1 MDIRKQFS
9 TPSLKSE
16 DVGENGLVA
25 VIEDVIEA
33 SIKTD
38 DGLEQKI
45 MVKFEGEE
53 KHLVLNKTNSVTLSL
68 AYGAETD
75 DWRGKEVELYVDP
88 NVEYMGRK
96 VGGIRVRALQKT
108 KRGK

>member
-9 TPSLKSE
+9 TPALKSE

-45 MVKFEGEE
+45 MVKF
-53 KHLVLNKTNSVTLSL
+53 
-68 AYGAETD
+68 
-75 DWRGKEVELYVDP
+75 
-88 NVEYMGRK
+88 
-96 VGGIRVRALQKT
+96 
-108 KRGK
+108 